1 MTEGE
6 WTILQPTVF
15 TESQMAIFLYILNF
29 YFYNINVKFELI
41 EVNIISVLLYPLTFN
56 SYY

>member
-1 MTEGE
+1 MTEGK

-15 TESQMAIFLYILNF
+15 TESQMAIFLYTLNF